1 MTTTT
6 TTTAPKTTAKPRTP
20 TPTPLTVPEAP
31 VMRLVPSDPVA
42 HAARQKLHD
51 IERELNATFAERER
65 EVRGLMIALVAREHV
80 LLLGPAGT
88 GKSALAQTVCKA
100 IDGGQYFERLLT
112 RFSVPEEVF
121 GAVSLSAMK
130 EDKFR
135 RVTTAKLP
143 EAHIGF
149 LDEIFKAN
157 SAILNSLLTILN
169 ERAFDN
175 DGARVATPLET
186 LVGASNELPEGPEL
200 AALFDRF
207 LLRYWVG
214 YTRTQDAFDRLL
226 TGDEPSITTSL
237 DLVELTAAQAD
248 AALIAFPTSTVEELF
263 KLRAELQGAGCTVSD
278 RRWRKAAKIL
288 RATAWLEGATEVTP
302 DVFPILAHVLWDL
315 PDQQSVISQKV
326 ARYASAEL
334 AEAQEIFDAVSGLIQ
349 ELPGSDTP
357 EFAQRVTGVT
367 RELKKAAERIG
378 NVGKTAKPAIKV
390 KIDAIAQELDRKYKQ
405 VRDAASKALGL

>member
-1 MTTTT
+1 MPTMTPNK
-6 TTTAPKTTAKPRTP
+6 TTAPKTRATDTAPA
-20 TPTPLTVPEAP
+20 TV
-31 VMRLVPSDPVA
+31 RLMDPIA
-42 HAARQKLHD
+42 ATARQKLHD
-51 IERELNATFAERER
+51 IETELNATFAERER
-65 EVRGLMIALVAREHV
+65 EIRGLMIALVAREHV

-100 IDGGQYFERLLT
+100 IQGGEYFERLLT

-121 GAVSLSAMK
+121 GAVSLSGMK

-143 EAHIGF
+143 EAHVGF

-175 DGARVATPLET
+175 DGARTPTPLET

-207 LLRYWVG
+207 LLRFWTG
-214 YTRTQDAFDRLL
+214 YTRTQDSFERLL
-226 TGDEPSITTSL
+226 IGDEPTITTTL
-237 DLVELTAAQAD
+237 DLTELAAAQVE
-248 AALIAFPTSTVEELF
+248 AAQVVIPTATVEELF
-263 KLRAELQGAGCTVSD
+263 KLRAELNGAGCAVSD

-288 RATAWLEGATEVTP
+288 RATAWLEGAAEVTP

-334 AEAQEIFDAVSGLIQ
+334 AEAQEAFDAIAGLMQ
-349 ELPGSDTP
+349 ELPATDTP

-367 RELKKAAERIG
+367 REMKKAQEKIAQL
-378 NVGKTAKPAIKV
+378 GKAAKPAIKT
-390 KIDAIAQELDRKYKQ
+390 KIDAIGAELDRKYKTLREQ
-405 VRDAASKALGL
+405 AAKALGL